1 MAIQHVRVEGSGY
14 QRGFQYGR
22 QALVTDAD
30 VGEPG
35 LPYHVLLR
43 AVLDCATVTDA
54 LAALQGGARSSSA
67 NYLVAHAHPDPAD
80 HPREQSQTVASLL
93 MDLTAGQFWLA
104 AGNPCQAPYEQLTV
118 NL

>member
-22 QALVTDAD
+22 QAADRVRRSVQAYRLTFEHFAGWDWGTVRREAARFEAPVQAFRSAYLEEMRGIADGAGLDLTD
-30 VGEPG
+30 
-35 LPYHVLLR
+35 
-43 AVLDCATVTDA
+43 
-54 LAALQGGARSSSA
+54 
-67 NYLVAHAHPDPAD
+67 
-80 HPREQSQTVASLL
+80 ASLL

-118 NL
+118 KL

>member
-22 QALVTDAD
+22 QAAD
-30 VGEPG
+30 RVRRSVQAYRLTFEHFAGWDWGTVRREAARFEAPVQAFRPAY
-35 LPYHVLLR
+35 LEEM
-43 AVLDCATVTDA
+43 AV
-54 LAALQGGARSSSA
+54 
-67 NYLVAHAHPDPAD
+67 
-80 HPREQSQTVASLL
+80 

-118 NL
+118 KL